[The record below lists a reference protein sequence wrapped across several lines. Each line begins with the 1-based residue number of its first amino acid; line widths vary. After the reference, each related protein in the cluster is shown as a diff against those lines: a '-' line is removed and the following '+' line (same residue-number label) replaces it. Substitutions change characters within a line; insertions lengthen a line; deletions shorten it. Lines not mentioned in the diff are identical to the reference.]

1 MYAEEYIDKLAVELK
16 LRGFTERTIGNY
28 CYQTKKFLEFSKADP
43 KKTSQ
48 DDVKKYMAH
57 LLSDKN
63 YKASSVNL
71 LVSALKFFFNEI
83 IKHDIINGVR
93 ALKQEKK
100 LPTVLSQDELKH
112 LIDGTDNVKH
122 KLLIEFMYSAGL
134 RVSEAVKVK
143 LNDLDFDQ
151 KMGIIR
157 AGKGRKDRHIILSE
171 KLIKQLK
178 EYLAARDRR
187 NNNKNRDRNIE
198 DNIKIDCNGKSSE
211 YVFAV
216 KDRHLSIRQAQ
227 QIIHEATEKAGI
239 RKRVY
244 CHALRSSFA
253 THLLEAGT
261 DIRVI
266 QELLGHSNL
275 ATTERYTKVSNEQLR
290 KVVSPLDMMA

>member
-1 MYAEEYIDKLAVELK
+1 MYAEEYLDKLAIELK

-28 CYQTKKFLEFSKADP
+28 CYQTKKFLEFSKIDP
-43 KKTSQ
+43 KRATQ

-71 LVSALKFFFNEI
+71 LVSSLKFFFNEI
-83 IKHDIINGVR
+83 IKHDIINGLK

-112 LIDGTDNVKH
+112 LIDAAENVKH

-143 LNDLDFDQ
+143 VNDLDFEQ

-157 AGKGRKDRHIILSE
+157 DGKGRKDRHIILSE
-171 KLIKQLK
+171 KLIEQLK
-178 EYLAARDRR
+178 IYLADRESNGR
-187 NNNKNRDRNIE
+187 YNNEKDSTWK
-198 DNIKIDCNGKSSE
+198 DSE
-211 YVFAV
+211 FVFAI
-216 KDRHLSIRQAQ
+216 KDRHISIRQAQ
-227 QIIHEATEKAGI
+227 QILKDAQEKAGI
-239 RKRVY
+239 KKRIY

-261 DIRVI
+261 DIRII

-275 ATTERYTKVSNEQLR
+275 STTERYTKVSNEQLR
-290 KVVSPLDMMA
+290 KVISPLDMMA

>member
-1 MYAEEYIDKLAVELK
+1 MYAEEYLDKLAIELK

-28 CYQTKKFLEFSKADP
+28 CYQTKKFLEFSKKDP
-43 KKTSQ
+43 KKACQ
-48 DDVKKYMAH
+48 DDVKKYMAY

-83 IKHDIINGVR
+83 IKHDVVNSLK

-112 LIDGTDNVKH
+112 LIDATENIKH
-122 KLLIEFMYSAGL
+122 KLLIELMYSAGL

-143 LNDLDFDQ
+143 VNDLDFEQ

-157 AGKGRKDRHIILSE
+157 DGKGRKDRHIILSE
-171 KLIKQLK
+171 KLIEQLK
-178 EYLAARDRR
+178 VYLAERESNGRY
-187 NNNKNRDRNIE
+187 NNEKDSNWKD
-198 DNIKIDCNGKSSE
+198 SE

-216 KDRHLSIRQAQ
+216 TDRHISIRQAQ
-227 QIIHEATEKAGI
+227 QIIKDAQEKAGI
-239 RKRVY
+239 KKRIY

-261 DIRVI
+261 DIRII

-275 ATTERYTKVSNEQLR
+275 STTERYTKVSNEQLR

>member
-1 MYAEEYIDKLAVELK
+1 MYAEEYLDKLAIELK

-28 CYQTKKFLEFSKADP
+28 CYQTKKFLEFSKVDP
-43 KKTSQ
+43 KKASQ
-48 DDVKKYMAH
+48 DEIKKYMAY

-71 LVSALKFFFNEI
+71 VISSLKFFFNEI
-83 IKHDIINGVR
+83 IKHDIANGLK
-93 ALKQEKK
+93 ALKQDKK
-100 LPTVLSQDELKH
+100 LPIVLSQDELKH
-112 LIDGTDNVKH
+112 LIDVTDNIKH

-143 LNDLDFDQ
+143 VNDLDFDE

-157 AGKGRKDRHIILSE
+157 SGKGRKDRHIILSE
-171 KLIKQLK
+171 KLIEQLK
-178 EYLAARDRR
+178 VYLADRDKNTNNEYYNY
-187 NNNKNRDRNIE
+187 NNNTKYYNNA
-198 DNIKIDCNGKSSE
+198 NK

-216 KDRHLSIRQAQ
+216 KDRHLGIRQAQ
-227 QIIHEATEKAGI
+227 QIIKDAAIKASI
-239 RKRVY
+239 KKRIY

-261 DIRVI
+261 DIRII

-275 ATTERYTKVSNEQLR
+275 ATTERYTKVSNEQLK

>member
-1 MYAEEYIDKLAVELK
+1 MYAEEYLDKLAIELK

-28 CYQTKKFLEFSKADP
+28 CYQTKKFLEFSKVDP
-43 KKTSQ
+43 KKASQ
-48 DDVKKYMAH
+48 DEVKKYMAY
-57 LLSDKN
+57 LLSDRN

-83 IKHDIINGVR
+83 IKHDIVNGLK

-100 LPTVLSQDELKH
+100 LPTMLSQDELKH
-112 LIDGTDNVKH
+112 LIDVTDNIKH

-134 RVSEAVKVK
+134 RVSEAVKIKV
-143 LNDLDFDQ
+143 NDLDFDE

-157 AGKGRKDRHIILSE
+157 SGKGRKDRHIILSE
-171 KLIKQLK
+171 KLIEQLK
-178 EYLAARDRR
+178 VYLADRDK
-187 NNNKNRDRNIE
+187 NTNNDDDNDDNNKHNNA
-198 DNIKIDCNGKSSE
+198 SE

-216 KDRHLSIRQAQ
+216 KDRHLGIRQAQ
-227 QIIHEATEKAGI
+227 QIIKDAAIKASI
-239 RKRVY
+239 KKRIY

-261 DIRVI
+261 DIRII

-275 ATTERYTKVSNEQLR
+275 ATTERYTKISNEQLK
-290 KVVSPLDMMA
+290 KVISPLDMMA

>member
-1 MYAEEYIDKLAVELK
+1 MYAEEYLDKLAIELK

-28 CYQTKKFLEFSKADP
+28 CYQTKKFLEFSKKDP
-43 KKTSQ
+43 KKACQ
-48 DDVKKYMAH
+48 DDVKKYMAY

-83 IKHDIINGVR
+83 IKHDVVNSLK

-112 LIDGTDNVKH
+112 LIDATENIKH
-122 KLLIEFMYSAGL
+122 KLLIELMYSAGL

-143 LNDLDFDQ
+143 VNDLDFEQ

-157 AGKGRKDRHIILSE
+157 DGKGRKDRHIILSE
-171 KLIKQLK
+171 KLIEQLK
-178 EYLAARDRR
+178 VYLAERESNGRYS
-187 NNNKNRDRNIE
+187 NEKNSNWKD
-198 DNIKIDCNGKSSE
+198 SE

-216 KDRHLSIRQAQ
+216 TDRHISIRQAQ
-227 QIIHEATEKAGI
+227 QIIKDAQEKAGI
-239 RKRVY
+239 KKRIY

-261 DIRVI
+261 DIRII

-275 ATTERYTKVSNEQLR
+275 STTERYTKVSNEQLR

>member
-1 MYAEEYIDKLAVELK
+1 MYAEEYLDKLAIELK

-28 CYQTKKFLEFSKADP
+28 CYQTKKFLEFSKKDP
-43 KKTSQ
+43 KKACQ
-48 DDVKKYMAH
+48 DDVKKYMAY

-83 IKHDIINGVR
+83 IKHDVVNSLK

-112 LIDGTDNVKH
+112 LIDATENIKH
-122 KLLIEFMYSAGL
+122 KLLIELMYSAGL

-143 LNDLDFDQ
+143 VNDLDFEQ

-157 AGKGRKDRHIILSE
+157 DGKGRKDRHIILSE
-171 KLIKQLK
+171 KLIEQLK
-178 EYLAARDRR
+178 VYLAERESNGRYS
-187 NNNKNRDRNIE
+187 NEKNSNWKD
-198 DNIKIDCNGKSSE
+198 SE

-216 KDRHLSIRQAQ
+216 TDRHISIRQAQ
-227 QIIHEATEKAGI
+227 QIIKDAQEKAGI
-239 RKRVY
+239 KKRIY

-261 DIRVI
+261 DIRII

-275 ATTERYTKVSNEQLR
+275 STTERYTKVSNEQLR
-290 KVVSPLDMMA
+290 KVISPLDMMA

>member
-1 MYAEEYIDKLAVELK
+1 MYAEEYLDKLAIELK

-28 CYQTKKFLEFSKADP
+28 CYQTKKFLEFSKKDP
-43 KKTSQ
+43 KKACQ
-48 DDVKKYMAH
+48 DDVKKYMAY

-83 IKHDIINGVR
+83 IKHDVVNSLK

-112 LIDGTDNVKH
+112 LIDATENIKH
-122 KLLIEFMYSAGL
+122 KLLIELMYSAGL

-143 LNDLDFDQ
+143 VNDLDFEQ

-157 AGKGRKDRHIILSE
+157 DGKGRKNKHIILSE
-171 KLIKQLK
+171 KLIEQLK
-178 EYLAARDRR
+178 VYLAERESNGRYS
-187 NNNKNRDRNIE
+187 NEKNSNWKD
-198 DNIKIDCNGKSSE
+198 SE

-216 KDRHLSIRQAQ
+216 TDRHISIRQAQ
-227 QIIHEATEKAGI
+227 QIIKDAQEKAGI
-239 RKRVY
+239 KKRIY

-261 DIRVI
+261 DIRII

-275 ATTERYTKVSNEQLR
+275 STTERYTKVSNEQLR